1 MENYDTK
8 KEQRKENS
16 GEEIDLDN
24 HQQGV
29 GAISL
34 NELPEGCIA
43 EILSATTPADVC
55 RFSRLSS
62 TFRSAAASDSVW
74 FYQHHVLIRLTPL
87 PSLSPPR
94 NTCFSIFLIILSLL
108 MKAKRFKEVAK
119 LNHVWWLEI
128 RGKISTYKLSLH
140 TNYAAYLVFKLRYA
154 FGFDY
159 HPVEVSLTLGVDKI
173 CTKSVILEPRIVS
186 WPCRRQQR
194 RRHERFWCVPE
205 VVYHSE
211 MSSLEFSKE
220 RADGWLEIEI
230 GDFFNR
236 YGQDELEIS
245 VMEVKAGIPKGGL
258 VVHGVEIRPK
268 DNKLG
273 NA

>member
-74 FYQHHVLIRLTPL
+74 DSFL
-87 PSLSPPR
+87 PSDYQ
-94 NTCFSIFLIILSLL
+94 TILSASCAHQADSSSLTFSSKKHLFFYLSHNPILVDEGKKSFSLDKRSGKISYMIAPRDLL
-108 MKAKRFKEVAK
+108 IAWGDVPAYWVWISHPEFRFKEVAK

-154 FGFDY
+154 FGFDN
-159 HPVEVSLTLGVDKI
+159 HPVEVSLNTWSRLKFVQN
-173 CTKSVILEPRIVS
+173 LL
-186 WPCRRQQR
+186 
-194 RRHERFWCVPE
+194 F
-205 VVYHSE
+205 
-211 MSSLEFSKE
+211 
-220 RADGWLEIEI
+220 
-230 GDFFNR
+230 
-236 YGQDELEIS
+236 
-245 VMEVKAGIPKGGL
+245 
-258 VVHGVEIRPK
+258 
-268 DNKLG
+268 
-273 NA
+273 